1 MRSSK
6 RSKTLE
12 LMTKNNFYIILLI
25 IADLLLVIINFQL
38 AGNLGVFIIDNTINT
53 LSFISLLVTIVIAI
67 FVPFLI
73 KKVIDDNRGIKAL
86 IIDEVKELI
95 HLVEQNHKIIADLY
109 SKGTV
114 IENHHRDTVRN
125 NFYDTE
131 LKIDSLQS
139 QLEVSYPSKK
149 QTSKEIFDQYLKYKQ
164 FLTDGKFMLSSY
176 VNVDYDFYRDEKNS
190 FAEFQKI
197 LITHIHKIHKF

>member
-1 MRSSK
+1 M
-6 RSKTLE
+6 
-12 LMTKNNFYIILLI
+12 
-25 IADLLLVIINFQL
+25 
-38 AGNLGVFIIDNTINT
+38 
-53 LSFISLLVTIVIAI
+53 
-67 FVPFLI
+67 
-73 KKVIDDNRGIKAL
+73 

-176 VNVDYDFYRDEKNS
+176 LNVDYDFYRDEKNS